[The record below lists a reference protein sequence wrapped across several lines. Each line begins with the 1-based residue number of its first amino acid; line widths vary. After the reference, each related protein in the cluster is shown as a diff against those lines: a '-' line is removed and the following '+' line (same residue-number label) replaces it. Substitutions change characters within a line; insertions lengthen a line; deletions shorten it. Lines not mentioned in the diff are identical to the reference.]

1 MIAPTCDFMKPSARY
16 SETVV
21 AGVAYREALR
31 QWGRDLIPVGTLDTR
46 PPAVSVRAAIPADRF
61 RVVTPSGPLDLG
73 TWEEYAATRLFVTFD
88 LYGGFGPTVSG
99 LINAEPVVEELEA
112 FDDYLRSKRWF
123 SREGSRPG
131 DRVMTVQGEY
141 RGHDADFHYSTN
153 PEDLVRFGEAVEAA
167 IGARVRSM
175 NRVID
180 HIVMTRVLGDEVLGL
195 IGENPS

>member
-1 MIAPTCDFMKPSARY
+1 MIRAACDFVKPSARDA
-16 SETVV
+16 ETVV

-31 QWGRDLIPVGTLDTR
+31 QWPRALVPVGTLDTR
-46 PPAVSVRAAIPADRF
+46 PPAVSVHAPTPENRL
-61 RVVTPSGPLDLG
+61 RVLTPSGPMAPDA
-73 TWEEYAATRLFVTFD
+73 WKEYAATRLFVTFD

-99 LINAEPVVEELEA
+99 LIDAEPVLEELEA
-112 FDDYLRSKRWF
+112 FDEYLRSKRWF

-153 PEDLVRFGEAVEAA
+153 PADLERFGHAVEFSLA
-167 IGARVRSM
+167 ARVRSM

-180 HIVMTRVLGDEVLGL
+180 HIVMTRVLGEEVLGL